1 MKTNKIIVWIIVY
14 ISLTSCFK
22 DTYQIITRVNRDGS
36 CNREIYPKNDSIST
50 LFPYDY
56 SSGWKISQIDTV
68 IEENLAQ
75 KHIKYL
81 KLSKKF
87 NSVDEL
93 STGLRHDNIF
103 PTPKESLKKRFR
115 WFFTYYTFVATYPE
129 VTDKGRVPIDKYLSK
144 AEQKF
149 FLQGDMSAYKGMNG
163 YELKDELDHMETK
176 FMKWYYRSLSEES
189 FDVVLNYVDAN
200 FRLQLPAIKDTL
212 FAISEKQEKEYYL
225 DIKDICTMLDEYFN
239 VDNFSELHAE
249 NKSEMD
255 DMLEERTKTT
265 DQLSGFDIQYDLVMP
280 GKIVATNTDLQN
292 NDTLTWHIN
301 LFRFLADDY
310 TLTAESRTANIWAF
324 AVTLLLA
331 AFSVYCFCRY
341 FR

>member
-1 MKTNKIIVWIIVY
+1 
-14 ISLTSCFK
+14 
-22 DTYQIITRVNRDGS
+22 
-36 CNREIYPKNDSIST
+36 
-50 LFPYDY
+50 
-56 SSGWKISQIDTV
+56 
-68 IEENLAQ
+68 
-75 KHIKYL
+75 
-81 KLSKKF
+81 
-87 NSVDEL
+87 
-93 STGLRHDNIF
+93 
-103 PTPKESLKKRFR
+103 
-115 WFFTYYTFVATYPE
+115 
-129 VTDKGRVPIDKYLSK
+129 
-144 AEQKF
+144 
-149 FLQGDMSAYKGMNG
+149 
-163 YELKDELDHMETK
+163 
-176 FMKWYYRSLSEES
+176 
-189 FDVVLNYVDAN
+189 
-200 FRLQLPAIKDTL
+200 
-212 FAISEKQEKEYYL
+212 
-225 DIKDICTMLDEYFN
+225 MLDEYFN